1 MNPKT
6 HPQNNN
12 PGKNTATAISK
23 MTASPRLQMVLLVF
37 FTSLLYANILFNGFV
52 YDDYAI
58 IVENKHIQEPLKNL
72 PALFNRGYF
81 DIAAGEASYRPI
93 ATLSYYLIYA
103 VAGLN
108 PFLYHLFSMIIHVAN
123 VILVYLLIGCMAKNK
138 WITLMAAALF
148 ACHPALT
155 EAVAVISYNEDLL
168 TAFFFLL
175 AFWFY
180 LKLGSD
186 GFKSN
191 TKYYGLSLIC
201 FLLGLLS
208 KEMAITLPVILVLYD
223 VSLRNETGKPSFSLQ
238 KVIKTFKDRGLF
250 YGGFLAVSL
259 LYLLIRFFILY
270 DPQKSIKSYSGNWL
284 ERIIFLPDHIF
295 SFIKLAVVPV
305 HLTADYVFSYPLR
318 FFSASNL
325 SGFMVVTGLVG
336 GSVFIFKYS
345 KKIFFA
351 VWWFIITLFPVYN
364 IIPIFNPFA
373 ERYLYIPLVG
383 FCMLVAIVIHTSF
396 HQRFSASVWT
406 NIVKVLVIFLLLNFY
421 ASVTI
426 QRNRDWKDSLT
437 LWSETVITSP
447 DSSIAHGSLGRA
459 YQDQGRIEEAIA
471 EYNKAIELYPRNYKA
486 FYNLG
491 VLYES
496 QGAIAEATD
505 YYEKAIAVNPAFV
518 DARFNL
524 ANIYH
529 NQGLLNEAI
538 EHYRKVTELDPTDFE
553 ARNNL
558 GVTYARQGDLTSA
571 VEEWKNV

>member
-1 MNPKT
+1 
-6 HPQNNN
+6 
-12 PGKNTATAISK
+12 
-23 MTASPRLQMVLLVF
+23 
-37 FTSLLYANILFNGFV
+37 
-52 YDDYAI
+52 
-58 IVENKHIQEPLKNL
+58 
-72 PALFNRGYF
+72 
-81 DIAAGEASYRPI
+81 
-93 ATLSYYLIYA
+93 
-103 VAGLN
+103 
-108 PFLYHLFSMIIHVAN
+108 
-123 VILVYLLIGCMAKNK
+123 
-138 WITLMAAALF
+138 
-148 ACHPALT
+148 
-155 EAVAVISYNEDLL
+155 
-168 TAFFFLL
+168 
-175 AFWFY
+175 
-180 LKLGSD
+180 
-186 GFKSN
+186 
-191 TKYYGLSLIC
+191 
-201 FLLGLLS
+201 
-208 KEMAITLPVILVLYD
+208 
-223 VSLRNETGKPSFSLQ
+223 
-238 KVIKTFKDRGLF
+238 
-250 YGGFLAVSL
+250 
-259 LYLLIRFFILY
+259 
-270 DPQKSIKSYSGNWL
+270 
-284 ERIIFLPDHIF
+284 
-295 SFIKLAVVPV
+295 
-305 HLTADYVFSYPLR
+305 
-318 FFSASNL
+318 
-325 SGFMVVTGLVG
+325 MVVTALVG

-558 GVTYARQGDLTSA
+558 GVTYARQGDLASA
-571 VEEWKNV
+571 VEEWKNVLKIDPQNKSARDNIKKAKEMMGE